1 MLPDETVISAS
12 KSFIDVGVV
21 GTVALLA
28 IVALYLVTK
37 RLFEVQDRLLAAVNS
52 HKDDAVRFSALS
64 EVFKNQMEDQADLM
78 KTTIEIVK
86 ERGRA

>member
-12 KSFIDVGVV
+12 KSFIEVGVV

-28 IVALYLVTK
+28 IVALHLVTK
-37 RLFEVQDRLLAAVNS
+37 SLFEAQDKLIAAANS
-52 HKDDAVRFSALS
+52 
-64 EVFKNQMEDQADLM
+64 QAGLM
-78 KTTIEIVK
+78 KRRRNRK

>member
-28 IVALYLVTK
+28 IVALYLITR
-37 RLFEVQDRLLAAVNS
+37 RLF
-52 HKDDAVRFSALS
+52 KAL
-64 EVFKNQMEDQADLM
+64 
-78 KTTIEIVK
+78 TGI
-86 ERGRA
+86 